1 MFFVEKLRLYSDIF
15 IEASVS
21 QIFRLKSS
29 DNFLDMGHDNMK
41 FLLP

>member
-21 QIFRLKSS
+21 QIFKLKSS
-29 DNFLDMGHDNMK
+29 DDFLDIRHDIMK
-41 FLLP
+41 CLLQ